1 MLGELMSEVKKDDAI
16 FVQKFHEATKELK
29 DCQEDKNTNSCL
41 KCEKLLGCDTRKAYV
56 DAVYGSMSK
65 GQAGG
70 FEF

>member
-1 MLGELMSEVKKDDAI
+1 MDEQVDEEVYKMKFQEASKD
-16 FVQKFHEATKELK
+16 LK
-29 DCQEDKNTNSCL
+29 SCQEEKKTNSCFD
-41 KCEKLLGCDTRKAYV
+41 CEKLLGCDTRKAYV